1 MRPLLLTNARIIDPS
16 RDMDEMGGIL
26 IQDGKIVEAG
36 GALSSPVMEG
46 SAFDDVK
53 RVDLGGLTIV
63 PGLVD
68 GRVFIGEPGPQHLEN
83 IASAGSAAVAG
94 GVTSLV
100 MMPDTNPVL
109 DNAALIAF
117 VQQAARDNACA
128 RIYPMGS
135 ITRALLGEEMTEFGL
150 LKEAGAIAFSEGRKT
165 IERTDVLRH
174 AMVYARDFAMPIVH
188 DTQDH
193 HLVGNGVMNS
203 GLLASWLGLPGI
215 VREAETIALERDVRL
230 AALTHVR
237 YHAAQISTAQSV
249 EVIARAKSQGLAV
262 SAGVSINHL
271 TLNENDI
278 GEYRT
283 FFRLIP
289 PLRGEE
295 DRQAMIAALRDGIVD
310 IIVSSHDPQG
320 MDAKRL
326 PFADARAGSVG
337 LETMLAAALRLYHE
351 GSISLKRLIEALSTA
366 PARIF
371 NLDAGT
377 LKPGAPADLAI
388 IDLEEPWVLNLDMLH
403 SHAKNS
409 IFENARFQGQVV
421 KTMVGGRFV
430 YEIK

>member
-1 MRPLLLTNARIIDPS
+1 MKPLLLTHARIIDPS
-16 RDMDEMGGIL
+16 RDLDEMGGVL
-26 IQDGKIVEAG
+26 IENGKIVEAG
-36 GALSSPVMEG
+36 GALLAPEG
-46 SAFDDVK
+46 SAFDDVE
-53 RVDLGGLTIV
+53 RIDLGGLTLI

-83 IASAGSAAVAG
+83 IASASHAAVAG
-94 GVTSLV
+94 GVTSLI

-117 VQQAARDNACA
+117 VRQVARDNVGA

-135 ITRALLGEEMTEFGL
+135 ITQGLQGEAITEFGL
-150 LKEAGAIAFSEGRKT
+150 LKEAGAIGFSEGRKT

-174 AMVYARDFAMPIVH
+174 AMTYARDFAMPIVH
-188 DTQDH
+188 DTQDR

-215 VREAETIALERDVRL
+215 VREAEVIALERDVRL
-230 AALTHVR
+230 AALTGVR

-249 EVIARAKSQGLAV
+249 EVIARAKQQRVLDV

-283 FFRLIP
+283 FFRLSP
-289 PLRGEE
+289 PLRDEE
-295 DRQAMIAALRDGIVD
+295 DRQAMIAALRDGVVD

-326 PFADARAGSVG
+326 PFADAHAGSVG
-337 LETMLAAALRLYHE
+337 LETLLAAALRLYHE
-351 GSISLKRLIEALSTA
+351 GLVPLKRLIEALSTK
-366 PARIF
+366 PAQIF

-388 IDLEEPWVLNLDMLH
+388 IDLEEPWVLKLDMLH

-409 IFENARFQGQVV
+409 AFENARFQGRVV

-430 YEIK
+430 YER